1 MYTAVRS
8 VRRLHLRLILHWR
21 GLGKNSQIVFNGQT
35 QNVKW
40 AFVAG
45 RALKEDGKVK
55 GVDVGQLIKAAQAA
69 TDHITPSIQP

>member
-1 MYTAVRS
+1 
-8 VRRLHLRLILHWR
+8 
-21 GLGKNSQIVFNGQT
+21 LGKNSQIVFNGQT